1 MVTAEQITIG
11 IVDQKKVRGLE
22 MAADKE
28 IHLVAAEIV
37 SVQEGGHYRDW
48 DQEDLDSEDDP
59 KSAVLLLQ

>member
-1 MVTAEQITIG
+1 
-11 IVDQKKVRGLE
+11 

-28 IHLVAAEIV
+28 IHPVAAEIV